1 LDIAVITLPIFALIL
16 LGWGGVKLGL
26 FDEGV
31 GAGLSRFVFWLAF
44 PALLLTSMAKS
55 PAPDGAMAGQIGIWL
70 GVLLAV
76 QIGARV
82 LGFVLGLS
90 KQECAGVAMAATYGN
105 TAFLGTAIV
114 TSLLGPSILPVVA
127 AFVAVENIVVV
138 GLAVANLKLS
148 VGPRTDF
155 AKSVATF
162 ASGVFNPTSL
172 GALVGFA
179 LALSGAGI
187 PAPLVRPLEML
198 GSAASPAGLVALG
211 IIMATMPVAA
221 KTAWGETALV
231 VALKCVALP
240 FAMWASFW
248 FLGAPHGVVVAATV
262 LAACP
267 SAVNVFIQARQADV
281 WADQAALAVFATTLV
296 SVVGVS
302 VAAALAG
309 SAPQ

>member
-44 PALLLTSMAKS
+44 PALLLTSMAKTPS
-55 PAPDGAMAGQIGIWL
+55 PDGAMAGQIGVWL
-70 GVLLAV
+70 GVLLAF
-76 QIGARV
+76 QLGARV
-82 LGFVLGLS
+82 LGIAMGLS
-90 KQECAGVAMAATYGN
+90 KQERAGVAMAATCGN

-114 TSLLGPSILPVVA
+114 TSLLGPSILPLVA

-138 GLAVANLKLS
+138 GLAVAGLKLS
-148 VGPRTDF
+148 DAPRADIVR
-155 AKSVATF
+155 SVATF
-162 ASGVFNPTSL
+162 ASGVFNPTSV
-172 GALVGFA
+172 GALIGFV
-179 LALSGAGI
+179 LALSGIGI
-187 PAPLVRPLEML
+187 PPPLVRPLKML
-198 GSAASPAGLVALG
+198 GSAASPAGLIALG
-211 IIMATMPVAA
+211 IIMATMPITA
-221 KTAWGETALV
+221 KTAWRETVLV

-240 FAMWASFW
+240 FAMWASFS
-248 FLGAPHGVVVAATV
+248 FLGAPRDIIIAATV

-281 WADQAALAVFATTLV
+281 WADPAALVVFATTLV

-302 VAAALAG
+302 LAAALA
-309 SAPQ
+309 A